1 MENSFLIKASVL
13 NHVLKIDCI
22 PHSDFLSLLDN
33 YLLEYKN
40 LLQTEEANQY
50 VSASNKIVFFS
61 LSKILKHEI

>member
-13 NHVLKIDCI
+13 NHVLKIDSI

-40 LLQTEEANQY
+40 LLQTEEAYQY